1 MHSQHKDSWPIG
13 SVDSALNAHDG
24 LHATIAVLS
33 VHELATSSI
42 HEVHDV
48 VSVVGTHNANSADH
62 EVALRAD
69 GRTCR
74 S

>member
-24 LHATIAVLS
+24 LHATITVLS

-42 HEVHDV
+42 YEVHDV
-48 VSVVGTHNANSADH
+48 VSVVGAQ
-62 EVALRAD
+62 
-69 GRTCR
+69 CR
-74 S
+74 IHSSRDRITR